1 MVAVETL
8 KEDNPVGV
16 ADGTCDGVRV
26 GGVLGHVHDP
36 AVQRRFQLLQ
46 LGGRRR
52 HSEEAL
58 QPTHAQGDTEGGK
71 SITSRRSGAAT
82 PLADDYRGAGWMVLN
97 VGNNGRS

>member
-1 MVAVETL
+1 METL
-8 KEDNPVGV
+8 KEDNPPLGV

-26 GGVLGHVHDP
+26 GGVLGHVHDA

-58 QPTHAQGDTEGGK
+58 QPTHARGDTEGGK
-71 SITSRRSGAAT
+71 GITSCRSGAAT
-82 PLADDYRGAGWMVLN
+82 PLAGDYRGADWPV
-97 VGNNGRS
+97 SHPDAECWE